1 MDDTGKASASE
12 DRSVTELVTELSQ
25 QTSRL
30 VRDELRLAQA
40 ELKEKGRHAGRGA
53 GLFGSAGLL
62 AFFGAAGL
70 VTTAILALSL
80 VLPAWLSAL
89 LVSLVLLIAAGIAAL
104 IGKKEVKEAGPP
116 APEAAVDSVKRDIQE
131 VKEHRHK

>member
-1 MDDTGKASASE
+1 MDTTEKPGASD
-12 DRSVTELVTELSQ
+12 DRPVAELMTELSQ

-53 GLFGSAGLL
+53 GLFGGAGLL

-70 VTTAILALSL
+70 ITTAILALAL

-89 LVSLVLLIAAGIAAL
+89 IVSVVLLIAAGIAAL
-104 IGKKEVKEAGPP
+104 VGRKEVKEAGPP

-131 VKEHRHK
+131 VKEHRRK

>member
-1 MDDTGKASASE
+1 MDDTGRSSASE

-70 VTTAILALSL
+70 LTTAILALSL

>member
-1 MDDTGKASASE
+1 MDDTGKASTSE